1 MQTFKKQQGMATI
14 LLVLLIGITVMLI
27 TASVARAL
35 MTKKEAAT
43 AAHAQTN
50 AQILGWSGVS
60 AFREFLVQTGGSTF
74 EGLDTLKAHGYE
86 KTLTTSNGNT
96 VKAKNIIVTGCATAT
111 AACSVT
117 ADIYANNSKAKAGT
131 TITVVYELNIVNNTV
146 TVTEP
151 TIKASLGGDTY
162 FHGGTIRAEGP
173 SPSAVVL
180 NIDGKLEIDTDFTL
194 ENISSLTFNVDGD
207 VRIVCSH
214 LKAGCS
220 QFHNVDI
227 NAKGN
232 VHISDDIVSAYTNLG
247 NIYAEGNVTLQT
259 HINAKNI
266 YSLGNVN
273 ISLQSTA
280 QDIQAVGDVTIFD
293 RSHVGHISSNRNVEV
308 NTNSSASS
316 VRALGYVW
324 MHTNG
329 VINGDVYARG
339 DYKTS
344 TGNDTVRVGSLRS
357 EVTGTI
363 YAHGDVSIPVMPARA
378 RDIYTTGDVSGTG
391 YKGSVNKNLK
401 TSPLPSQFTPS
412 PRPAVANYPVDP
424 NAIRQHITP
433 NLDFKTLVDVT
444 KYKLDANYIF
454 QTPAGTLGQGF
465 NRVFLNHLKNP
476 ANGDIYVYGQNS
488 SGMYEQQIIK
498 AGTTTP
504 IKLED
509 GKGVYIADYGYPGFN
524 PSGALCHKVSSRTCT
539 SEIIGFFPRVG
550 SNRVGITAQD
560 YDHTALLPPNVW
572 ELRTGS
578 ANSTINNA
586 TYAPGIFYFDG
597 RVDISG
603 PVGTPTTAVYTNTI
617 LSEGDITFSATS
629 PTLYSPY
636 NVVRNGNPDLIC
648 DRTIKTVS
656 GGAFASNSTTP
667 TTLSNKFLI
676 PINLCKTSSEFSYS
690 MNRNPNDSSKWLY
703 VNIDGQ
709 DVPKLDLGYVAF
721 MSNGFVDAGTCS
733 IIYGDILARDV
744 VRGSHLT
751 TCKNG
756 AGMIGNISSQGV
768 NKNVTGNSLGTGSVY
783 TIPQTNTNVSPG
795 KTTTTTTSS
804 FGLNQ
809 KWARYK

>member
-50 AQILGWSGVS
+50 AQILGWAGVS
-60 AFREFLVQTGGSTF
+60 AFREFLVQIGGNSF
-74 EGLDTLKAHGYE
+74 DGLNTLKAPNYT
-86 KTLTTSNGNT
+86 KTLTDANGNNVT
-96 VKAKNIIVTGCATAT
+96 AKNIIVTGCGTAT

-117 ADIYANNSKAKAGT
+117 ADIFANNSKAKAAT
-131 TITVVYELNIVNNTV
+131 TITVVYELSIVNNTV

-173 SPSAVVL
+173 TPSAVIL

-194 ENISSLTFNVDGD
+194 ENISSLTLNVDGD

-214 LKAGCS
+214 FAAGCN
-220 QFHNVDI
+220 QFQNVDI

-232 VHISDDIVSAYTNLG
+232 VHISDEIVTAHSNFG
-247 NIYAEGNVTLQT
+247 HIYAEGNITLQT
-259 HINAKNI
+259 HIHAKNL

-273 ISLQSTA
+273 IRLESSA
-280 QDIQAVGDVTIFD
+280 DDIHAVGNVTIFD
-293 RSHVGHISSNRNVEV
+293 RSHVGHIYSNRNVEV

-339 DYKTS
+339 DDKTS
-344 TGNDTVRVGSLRS
+344 TGNDTVRVGTLS
-357 EVTGTI
+357 EVKGTI
-363 YAHGDVSIPVMPARA
+363 YAHGDVHVVAMPARA
-378 RDIYTTGDVSGTG
+378 HDIHTTGDVTGAG
-391 YKGSVNKNLK
+391 YKGTIKKNLT

-524 PSGALCHKVSSRTCT
+524 PSGALCHKVSSRTCS
-539 SEIIGFFPRVG
+539 SEIISFFPRVG
-550 SNRVGITAQD
+550 SNRIGITAQD
-560 YDHTALLPPNVW
+560 YDHTATNIW

-578 ANSTINNA
+578 ANSTIVNA

-617 LSEGDITFSATS
+617 LAEGDITFSATS
-629 PTLYSPY
+629 PILYSPY
-636 NVVRNGNPDLIC
+636 NVVRNGNPEIIC
-648 DRTIKTVS
+648 DRSIQTVS
-656 GGAFASNSTTP
+656 GGAFTPSSTTP
-667 TTLSNKFLI
+667 ATLSNKFLI

-690 MNRNPNDSSKWLY
+690 MNRNPDDPSEWLY

-768 NKNVTGNSLGTGSVY
+768 NKNVTGNSLGAGSVY